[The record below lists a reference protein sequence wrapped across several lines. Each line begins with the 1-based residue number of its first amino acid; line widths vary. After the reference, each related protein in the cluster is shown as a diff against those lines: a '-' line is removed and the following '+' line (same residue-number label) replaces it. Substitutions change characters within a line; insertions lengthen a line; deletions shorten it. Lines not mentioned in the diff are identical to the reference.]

1 LPSFLGV
8 IKIVSNTG
16 SFINGDT
23 LVVSPNSSFK
33 EYLGSGGNLIG
44 DFPITNNIFSL
55 TATADSDA
63 VDTGSNKVA
72 TGT

>member
-1 LPSFLGV
+1 MPSFVGA
-8 IKIVSNTG
+8 IKIVSNNG
-16 SFINGDT
+16 NFINGDT
-23 LVVSPNSSFK
+23 LVVSPNSSIK
-33 EYLGSGGNLIG
+33 EYLGSGSRLTG

-63 VDTGSNKVA
+63 VDSGSNKVA

>member
-1 LPSFLGV
+1 MPSFVGA
-8 IKIVSNTG
+8 IKIVSNAG
-16 SFINGDT
+16 NFINGDT
-23 LVVSPNSSFK
+23 LVVSPNSSIK
-33 EYLGSGGNLIG
+33 DYRGSGSGLIG
-44 DFPITNNIFSL
+44 DFPITNNLFSL